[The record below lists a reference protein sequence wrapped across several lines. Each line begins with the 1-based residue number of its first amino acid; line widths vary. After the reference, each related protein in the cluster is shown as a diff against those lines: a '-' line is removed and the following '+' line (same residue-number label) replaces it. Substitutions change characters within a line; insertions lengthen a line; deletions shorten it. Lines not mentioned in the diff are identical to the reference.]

1 MKSSLSP
8 IPQGAQGQERLT
20 EWISLTS
27 RRSCQPWAFSSPR
40 RKSLLSRVLGRWTTV
55 VTVLRTILEDMAPG
69 QRVTPT
75 ALGMQTPICLREYY
89 RRLTRQS
96 LNMVTCIPLS
106 QCLDDV
112 ISFPSLCFHTEHH
125 FLGLL
130 CCLHLS
136 SLYTSHHRGICLN
149 LFIFSVI
156 AWNSLPASKL
166 SFVFKIVSTHVSPL
180 IAKVKI
186 YLQTSLPSDFE

>member
-1 MKSSLSP
+1 M
-8 IPQGAQGQERLT
+8 
-20 EWISLTS
+20 
-27 RRSCQPWAFSSPR
+27 
-40 RKSLLSRVLGRWTTV
+40 
-55 VTVLRTILEDMAPG
+55 LRTILKDIAPG

-89 RRLTRQS
+89 GWLTRQS
-96 LNMVTCIPLS
+96 LNMVICIPLS

-136 SLYTSHHRGICLN
+136 SLYTSHRSRICLN
-149 LFIFSVI
+149 LLIFSVI
-156 AWNSLPASKL
+156 AWISLPASKL
-166 SFVFKIVSTHVSPL
+166 SFVFKLFPTHVIPF